1 MLWCVRSHAQN
12 APCQLLLTTAVS
24 SWLARRV
31 RTAVGD
37 STCGQR
43 AVYQLGMTQIPVINV
58 NNNCRCAGISHI
70 FLLCSGHGLPGD
82 AIPKL
87 CESSARS
94 TGSTALYTIRQAI
107 QGGLIDCGM
116 ALGFEKMS
124 PGPLGAKAVWTDRQP
139 PLGKM
144 MKTMEKQ
151 RYSVADAE

>member
-1 MLWCVRSHAQN
+1 VRA
-12 APCQLLLTTAVS
+12 AA
-24 SWLARRV
+24 
-31 RTAVGD
+31 GD

-58 NNNCRCAGISHI
+58 NNNCRCAGVSRVS
-70 FLLCSGHGLPGD
+70 SGAP
-82 AIPKL
+82 AAAYRAPKL
-87 CESSARS
+87 GASPARS

-151 RYSVADAE
+151 RYGGAGAARCGCLRAARE